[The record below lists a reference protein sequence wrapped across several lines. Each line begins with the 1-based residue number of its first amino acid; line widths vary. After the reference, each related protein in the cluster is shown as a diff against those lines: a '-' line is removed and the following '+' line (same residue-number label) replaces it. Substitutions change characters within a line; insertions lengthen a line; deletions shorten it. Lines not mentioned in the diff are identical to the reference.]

1 MKTFM
6 QAALFAVSGLGLAFA
21 STPSQAATF
30 QLTAED
36 VSPPNSAQGGNYC
49 ANFSSGSGDSV
60 CNVNKSPWIVK
71 YEFNENTSG
80 WDLAEFN
87 SYFGSSSDF
96 GGISISDEGGGTWSW
111 TYNND
116 GNDPGIT
123 AFAAK
128 GSNAHNLY
136 EWDGTGAFAG
146 GSKVSFK
153 FPQGNSNITFFDS
166 VGVIPLPA
174 GLPLLLSALG
184 LGGLLRLR
192 QKRKTA

>member
-1 MKTFM
+1 MKSLMHISFV
-6 QAALFAVSGLGLAFA
+6 LIGGLAFTGSDA
-21 STPSQAATF
+21 QAATF
-30 QLTAED
+30 QLTGAGVD
-36 VSPPNSAQGGNYC
+36 SGQGGNYC
-49 ANFSSGSGDSV
+49 EKFKSGGGDTV
-60 CNVNKSPWIVK
+60 CNVDSSPWIVK

-96 GGISISDEGGGTWSW
+96 GGISIVDEGGGTWSW
-111 TYNND
+111 AYNND

-128 GSNAHNLY
+128 GSKAHNLY
-136 EWDGTGAFAG
+136 EWDGAGAFAG
-146 GSKVSFK
+146 GGKVYFE

-166 VGVIPLPA
+166 VGVVPLPA

-192 QKRKTA
+192 QRKAA